1 MKSDTVHIG
10 VDVSSKKLDVYNP
23 VTGVTDSFENEAS
36 GFRKIRDMARK
47 HKAMVCCEPTGGY
60 ELELVLF
67 MQRFK
72 VPVAY
77 CDGYRVRC
85 YARSRGEFSK
95 NDAVDARMISLFADH
110 SKVNVI
116 GEKDRSELELRCRWK
131 LYQALNEM
139 HVILA
144 QKASSE
150 HDKTVKAMLERRSKS
165 LRNDAQKAL
174 AKCEEIA
181 ACDERMNSLLE
192 RFLLIDGVGPA
203 TALAILALLPEIGRI
218 GDAAITKLAGLVPMD
233 DQSGDRNGSRHIFGG
248 RRPVRNALY
257 MASIA
262 AVKFNHI
269 LKPYYQ
275 ELKKRM
281 PGPKAS
287 KWALVPVM
295 RKLLLLMNRI
305 ARDPDFVP
313 QEKPKSTAA

>member
-1 MKSDTVHIG
+1 MKSDIVHIG
-10 VDVSSKKLDVYNP
+10 VDVSSQKLDVYNP
-23 VTGVTDSFENEAS
+23 VTGVTESFANDVS
-36 GFRKIRDMARK
+36 GFRKIREMARR

-60 ELELVLF
+60 ELEMVLF

-110 SKVNVI
+110 SKVNFI
-116 GEKDRSELELRCRWK
+116 GEKDCSELELRRCWK
-131 LYQALNEM
+131 LYQTLNEM

-150 HDKTVKAMLERRSKS
+150 HDKTIRALLEKRSKA
-165 LRNDAQKAL
+165 LRRDARKAL
-174 AKCEEIA
+174 EKCEEIA
-181 ACDERMNSLLE
+181 SGDERMGSIVR
-192 RFLLIDGVGPA
+192 RFMLIDGVGPA
-203 TALAILALLPEIGRI
+203 TALAILALLPEIGRL
-218 GDAAITKLAGLVPMD
+218 GDGAITKLAGLVPME
-233 DQSGDRNGSRHIFGG
+233 DQSGAWDGMRHIFGG
-248 RRPVRNALY
+248 RRPLRNALY
-257 MASIA
+257 MASIP
-262 AVKFNHI
+262 AVRFNHI
-269 LKPYYQ
+269 LGPYY
-275 ELKKRM
+275 EKVKERM

-313 QEKPKSTAA
+313 QQKPKSSVA